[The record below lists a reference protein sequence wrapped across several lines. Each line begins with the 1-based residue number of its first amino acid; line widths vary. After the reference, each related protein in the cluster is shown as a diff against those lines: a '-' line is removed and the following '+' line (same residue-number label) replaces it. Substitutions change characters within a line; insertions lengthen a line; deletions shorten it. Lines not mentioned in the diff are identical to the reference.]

1 MAEPER
7 LTQGA
12 LEAKKRRVLE
22 YPLNNPDDYKGR
34 LVFTVLEDPAT
45 DLSNLAGAVQKESD
59 KITNPE
65 EDTSARETPQVDEGF
80 SFSSLNPFGSNEQE
94 PPKTPAEEKE
104 EINAFQGQVN
114 IPITNAQ
121 PLIETDK
128 VCEMYIPIGLQY
140 RDGVNYENMDI
151 GGAGAGMEAGIKG
164 GSGAIKGLIEGG
176 LGTFAKGL
184 AGSGAGDIAT
194 LGVVKLASNL
204 PDEIAGAVKVAAGVT
219 SNPNTR
225 VLFKSV
231 NMREFSFTF
240 KFICTS
246 AREAEEVKDIITF
259 FRSELYPEDITTG
272 LGGSQVS
279 IGYRFPN
286 KFRIEVEYDGKEIAH
301 RIKPCYLR
309 NVDVNYNNTS
319 QSFHSDG
326 NFSEIE
332 MTIGFQETRTLSK
345 KDIEEG
351 F

>member
-7 LTQGA
+7 LPQGA
-12 LEAKKRRVLE
+12 VEAKKRKVLE

-45 DLSNLAGAVQKESD
+45 DLSNL
-59 KITNPE
+59 T
-65 EDTSARETPQVDEGF
+65 DTFVGIGEKAA
-80 SFSSLNPFGSNEQE
+80 EQ
-94 PPKTPAEEKE
+94 TAEEGRIEKD
-104 EINAFQGQVN
+104 AFEGTVN
-114 IPITNAQ
+114 IPITGQ
-121 PLIETDK
+121 SPLIETDK

-151 GGAGAGMEAGIKG
+151 GGAGAGAEAALKG

-184 AGSGAGDIAT
+184 TGSGAADVAT
-194 LGVVKLASNL
+194 LGVVKLAAAL
-204 PDEIAGAVKVAAGVT
+204 PDEIAGAVKVAARVT

-246 AREAEEVKDIITF
+246 AREAEEVKEIITF
-259 FRSELYPEDITTG
+259 FRSELYPEDITTEV
-272 LGGSQVS
+272 GGAKIS
-279 IGYRFPN
+279 IGYKFPN
-286 KFRIEVEYDGKEIAH
+286 KFRIEVEYDGQEIAH

-319 QSFHSDG
+319 QAFHSDG
-326 NFSEIE
+326 NFSEVE

-345 KDIEEG
+345 KDIGEG

>member
-7 LTQGA
+7 LPQGA
-12 LEAKKRRVLE
+12 VEAKKRKVLE

-45 DLSNLAGAVQKESD
+45 DLSNL
-59 KITNPE
+59 T
-65 EDTSARETPQVDEGF
+65 DTFVGLAEKAA
-80 SFSSLNPFGSNEQE
+80 EQ
-94 PPKTPAEEKE
+94 TAEEGRIEKD
-104 EINAFQGQVN
+104 AFEGTVN
-114 IPITNAQ
+114 IPITGQ
-121 PLIETDK
+121 SPLIETDK

-151 GGAGAGMEAGIKG
+151 GGAGAGAEAALKG

-184 AGSGAGDIAT
+184 TGSGAADVAT
-194 LGVVKLASNL
+194 LGVVKLAAAL
-204 PDEIAGAVKVAAGVT
+204 PDEIAGAVKVAARVT

-246 AREAEEVKDIITF
+246 AREAEEVKEIITF
-259 FRSELYPEDITTG
+259 FRSELYPEDITTEV
-272 LGGSQVS
+272 GGAKIS
-279 IGYRFPN
+279 IGYKFPN
-286 KFRIEVEYDGKEIAH
+286 KFRIEVEYDGQEIAH

-319 QSFHSDG
+319 QAFHSDG
-326 NFSEIE
+326 NFSEVE

-345 KDIEEG
+345 KDIGEG

>member
-7 LTQGA
+7 LPQGA
-12 LEAKKRRVLE
+12 VEAKKRKVLE

-45 DLSNLAGAVQKESD
+45 DLSNL
-59 KITNPE
+59 T
-65 EDTSARETPQVDEGF
+65 DTFVGLAEKAA
-80 SFSSLNPFGSNEQE
+80 EQ
-94 PPKTPAEEKE
+94 TAEEGRIEKD
-104 EINAFQGQVN
+104 AFEGLSN
-114 IPITNAQ
+114 IPITGQ
-121 PLIETDK
+121 SPLIETDK

-151 GGAGAGMEAGIKG
+151 GGAGAGAEAALKG

-184 AGSGAGDIAT
+184 TGSGAADVAT
-194 LGVVKLASNL
+194 LGVVKLAAAL
-204 PDEIAGAVKVAAGVT
+204 PDEIAGAVKVAARVT

-246 AREAEEVKDIITF
+246 AREAEEVKEIITF
-259 FRSELYPEDITTG
+259 FRSELYPEDITTEV
-272 LGGSQVS
+272 GGAKIS
-279 IGYRFPN
+279 IGYKFPN
-286 KFRIEVEYDGKEIAH
+286 KFRIEVEYDGQEIAH

-319 QSFHSDG
+319 QAFHSDG
-326 NFSEIE
+326 NFSEVE

-345 KDIEEG
+345 KDIGEG

>member
-7 LTQGA
+7 LPQGA
-12 LEAKKRRVLE
+12 VEAKKRKVLE

-45 DLSNLAGAVQKESD
+45 DLSNL
-59 KITNPE
+59 TNTFVGLAE
-65 EDTSARETPQVDEGF
+65 KAA
-80 SFSSLNPFGSNEQE
+80 EQ
-94 PPKTPAEEKE
+94 TAEEGRIEKD
-104 EINAFQGQVN
+104 AFEGTVN
-114 IPITNAQ
+114 IPITGQ
-121 PLIETDK
+121 SPLIETDK

-151 GGAGAGMEAGIKG
+151 GGAGAGAEAALKG

-184 AGSGAGDIAT
+184 TGSGAADVAT
-194 LGVVKLASNL
+194 LGVVKLAAAL
-204 PDEIAGAVKVAAGVT
+204 PDEIAGAVKVAARVT

-246 AREAEEVKDIITF
+246 AREAEEVKEIITF
-259 FRSELYPEDITTG
+259 FRSELYPEDITTEV
-272 LGGSQVS
+272 GGAKIS
-279 IGYRFPN
+279 IGYKFPN
-286 KFRIEVEYDGKEIAH
+286 KFRIEVEYDGQEIAH

-319 QSFHSDG
+319 QAFHSDG
-326 NFSEIE
+326 NFSEVE

-345 KDIEEG
+345 KDIGEG

>member
-7 LTQGA
+7 LTQGV

-34 LVFTVLEDPAT
+34 LVFTVLEDPET
-45 DLSNLAGAVQKESD
+45 DLSNIVDVVAGAAERVAENEGVESTPEEN
-59 KITNPE
+59 KTE
-65 EDTSARETPQVDEGF
+65 EDTHRG
-80 SFSSLNPFGSNEQE
+80 
-94 PPKTPAEEKE
+94 KK
-104 EINAFQGQVN
+104 N
-114 IPITNAQ
+114 IPIQKVQ
-121 PLIETDK
+121 PLIETYK
-128 VCEMYIPIGLQY
+128 VCEMYIPVGLQY

-151 GGAGAGMEAGIKG
+151 GGAGAGAEMALKG

-184 AGSGAGDIAT
+184 TGSGAADVAT
-194 LGVVKLASNL
+194 LGVVKLASVL
-204 PDEIAGAVKVAAGVT
+204 PDEISGAIKSAARVT

-246 AREAEEVKDIITF
+246 AREAEEVKDIIQY

-272 LGGSQVS
+272 VGDSQIS

>member
-7 LTQGA
+7 LPQGA
-12 LEAKKRRVLE
+12 VEAKKRKVLE

-45 DLSNLAGAVQKESD
+45 DLSNL
-59 KITNPE
+59 T
-65 EDTSARETPQVDEGF
+65 DTFVGIGEKAA
-80 SFSSLNPFGSNEQE
+80 EQ
-94 PPKTPAEEKE
+94 TAEEGRVEKD
-104 EINAFQGQVN
+104 AFEGLSN
-114 IPITNAQ
+114 IPITGQ
-121 PLIETDK
+121 SPLIETDK

-151 GGAGAGMEAGIKG
+151 GGAGAGAEAALKG

-184 AGSGAGDIAT
+184 TGSGAADVAT
-194 LGVVKLASNL
+194 LGVVKLAAAL
-204 PDEIAGAVKVAAGVT
+204 PDEIAGAVKVAARVT

-246 AREAEEVKDIITF
+246 AREAEEVKEIITF
-259 FRSELYPEDITTG
+259 FRSELYPEDITTEV
-272 LGGSQVS
+272 GGAKIS
-279 IGYRFPN
+279 IGYKFPN
-286 KFRIEVEYDGKEIAH
+286 KFRIEVEYDGQEIAH

-319 QSFHSDG
+319 QAFHSDG
-326 NFSEIE
+326 NFSEVE

-345 KDIEEG
+345 KDIGEG

>member
-7 LTQGA
+7 LPQGA
-12 LEAKKRRVLE
+12 VEARKRKVLE

-45 DLSNLAGAVQKESD
+45 DLSNL
-59 KITNPE
+59 T
-65 EDTSARETPQVDEGF
+65 DTFVGIGEKAANQT
-80 SFSSLNPFGSNEQE
+80 
-94 PPKTPAEEKE
+94 AEEGRIEKD
-104 EINAFQGQVN
+104 AFEGLSN
-114 IPITNAQ
+114 IPITGQ
-121 PLIETDK
+121 SPLIETDK
-128 VCEMYIPIGLQY
+128 VCEIYIPIGLQY

-151 GGAGAGMEAGIKG
+151 GGAGAGAEAALKG

-184 AGSGAGDIAT
+184 TGSGAADIAT
-194 LGVVKLASNL
+194 LGVVNLAANFG
-204 PDEIAGAVKVAAGVT
+204 DEIAGATKVAARVT

-246 AREAEEVKDIITF
+246 AREAEEVKEIITF
-259 FRSELYPEDITTG
+259 FRSELYPEDITTEV
-272 LGGSQVS
+272 GGAKIS

-286 KFRIEVEYDGKEIAH
+286 KFRIEVEYDGQEIAH

-326 NFSEIE
+326 NFSEVE

-345 KDIEEG
+345 KDIGEG

>member
-7 LTQGA
+7 LPQGA
-12 LEAKKRRVLE
+12 VEAKKRKVLE

-45 DLSNLAGAVQKESD
+45 DLSNL
-59 KITNPE
+59 T
-65 EDTSARETPQVDEGF
+65 DTFVGIGEKAA
-80 SFSSLNPFGSNEQE
+80 EQ
-94 PPKTPAEEKE
+94 TAEEGRIEKD
-104 EINAFQGQVN
+104 AFEGLSN
-114 IPITNAQ
+114 IPITGQ
-121 PLIETDK
+121 SPLIETDK

-151 GGAGAGMEAGIKG
+151 GGAGAGAEAALKG

-184 AGSGAGDIAT
+184 TGSGAADVAT
-194 LGVVKLASNL
+194 LGVVKLAAAL
-204 PDEIAGAVKVAAGVT
+204 PDEIAGAVKVAARVT

-246 AREAEEVKDIITF
+246 AREAEEVKEIITF
-259 FRSELYPEDITTG
+259 FRSELYPEDITTEV
-272 LGGSQVS
+272 GGAKIS
-279 IGYRFPN
+279 IGYKFPN
-286 KFRIEVEYDGKEIAH
+286 KFRIEVEYDGQEIAH

-319 QSFHSDG
+319 QAFHSDG
-326 NFSEIE
+326 NFSEVE

-345 KDIEEG
+345 KDIGEG

>member
-7 LTQGA
+7 LPQGA
-12 LEAKKRRVLE
+12 VEAKKRKVLE

-45 DLSNLAGAVQKESD
+45 DLSNL
-59 KITNPE
+59 T
-65 EDTSARETPQVDEGF
+65 DTFVGISEKAA
-80 SFSSLNPFGSNEQE
+80 EQ
-94 PPKTPAEEKE
+94 TAEEGRIEKD
-104 EINAFQGQVN
+104 AFEGLSN
-114 IPITNAQ
+114 IPITGQ
-121 PLIETDK
+121 SPLIETDK

-151 GGAGAGMEAGIKG
+151 GGAGAGAEAALKG

-184 AGSGAGDIAT
+184 TGSSAADVAT
-194 LGVVKLASNL
+194 LGVVKLAAAL
-204 PDEIAGAVKVAAGVT
+204 PDEIAGAVKVAARVT

-246 AREAEEVKDIITF
+246 AREAEEVKEIITF
-259 FRSELYPEDITTG
+259 FRSELYPEDITTEV
-272 LGGSQVS
+272 GGAIIS
-279 IGYRFPN
+279 IGYKFPN
-286 KFRIEVEYDGKEIAH
+286 KFRIEVEYDGQEIAH

-332 MTIGFQETRTLSK
+332 MTLGFQETRTLSK
-345 KDIEEG
+345 KDIGEG

>member
-7 LTQGA
+7 LPQGA
-12 LEAKKRRVLE
+12 VEAKKRKVLE

-45 DLSNLAGAVQKESD
+45 DLSNLTDTFVGAVEK
-59 KITNPE
+59 
-65 EDTSARETPQVDEGF
+65 AA
-80 SFSSLNPFGSNEQE
+80 EQ
-94 PPKTPAEEKE
+94 TAEEGRI
-104 EINAFQGQVN
+104 EIDEFKGKTN
-114 IPITNAQ
+114 IPITGQ
-121 PLIETDK
+121 SPLIETDK

-151 GGAGAGMEAGIKG
+151 GGAGAGAEAALKG

-184 AGSGAGDIAT
+184 TGSGAADIAT
-194 LGVVKLASNL
+194 LGVVKLAAAL
-204 PDEIAGAVKVAAGVT
+204 PDEIAGAVKVAARVT

-246 AREAEEVKDIITF
+246 AREAEEVKEIITF
-259 FRSELYPEDITTG
+259 FRSELYPEDITTEV
-272 LGGSQVS
+272 GGAIIS
-279 IGYRFPN
+279 IGYKFPN
-286 KFRIEVEYDGKEIAH
+286 KFRIEVEYDGQEIAH

-332 MTIGFQETRTLSK
+332 MTLGFQETRTLSK
-345 KDIEEG
+345 KDIGEG